1 MGDIMKGIE
10 FLGIPTTITIIIV
23 GLFFIMNIIG
33 EIIEWCGKVVPE
45 FLKVRK
51 YFQRKRQEKEDTT
64 KTLKEVKQL
73 LTDVNSHYSADNIT
87 KRNEWITWVNDRAE
101 VYDDALNKLVLLQD
115 KLNENNQMTLDL
127 YINVNRNRILDFAR
141 IVADDNVLA
150 SREEFNRI
158 YKINKEYHEILVKY
172 GKANGEVDTAMKLI
186 NEAYDYRMKHHSF
199 IEDVRGYTNNT
210 IK

>member
-1 MGDIMKGIE
+1 MKGIE

-101 VYDDALNKLVLLQD
+101 VYDDALNKLLLLQD

-199 IEDVRGYTNNT
+199 VEDVRGYTNNT